1 MCESRAQFRST
12 RLWTLNDWV
21 DTAARHNGGDAITIC
36 HKASRVWTL
45 SFAWMHQITFRKKN
59 CYQAKIHS
67 NLWSMSCQSNHS
79 QDIPPNVL
87 HKLSRM
93 PRTWSES
100 ARKLLPC
107 FSWLHSIK
115 TKTERENQENR
126 WSFCGLRFFGRHAR
140 TTVNLLR
147 VQFKRSWPCV
157 VSDEFSRIHPSVE
170 SAFGIISINKKVVR
184 ISHLF
189 DSSFQ
194 LHFI

>member
-1 MCESRAQFRST
+1 MFAARLQLNSCYVCESRAQFRSM
-12 RLWTLNDWV
+12 RLWTLKRLSWQP
-21 DTAARHNGGDAITIC
+21 ARHNGGDAIMIF
-36 HKASRVWTL
+36 HKAVFERSL
-45 SFAWMHQITFRKKN
+45 SPECIKLLSAKKN
-59 CYQAKIHS
+59 CYQTKIHS

-100 ARKLLPC
+100 LLGNYYPASVDC
-107 FSWLHSIK
+107 IPSK
-115 TKTERENQENR
+115 QRQRENQENR

-157 VSDEFSRIHPSVE
+157 VSDEFSKIHPSVE
-170 SAFGIISINKKVVR
+170 SAIGIIIALTRN
-184 ISHLF
+184 
-189 DSSFQ
+189 
-194 LHFI
+194 

>member
-36 HKASRVWTL
+36 HKAVFERS
-45 SFAWMHQITFRKKN
+45 
-59 CYQAKIHS
+59 HS
-67 NLWSMSCQSNHS
+67 PEC
-79 QDIPPNVL
+79 I
-87 HKLSRM
+87 K
-93 PRTWSES
+93 
-100 ARKLLPC
+100 
-107 FSWLHSIK
+107 LHSAKKTAIK
-115 TKTERENQENR
+115 LKSILICGPCHARVITAKTFLQMCCTSCPECHAHGLSLLGNYYPASVDCIPAKQRQRENQENR

-189 DSSFQ
+189 DSSSQ